1 MRSLAL
7 ALLLLL
13 LPSSMMLAKSSKGAT
28 HSTTK
33 RHASAR
39 STWSKHQKNVAR
51 KYRPKSYKPPKY
63 TWATKKPKKR

>member
-13 LPSSMMLAKSSKGAT
+13 LPSSMMLAKSGKG
-28 HSTTK
+28 STT
-33 RHASAR
+33 RRQTSAR
-39 STWSKHQKNVAR
+39 SSWAKHQKNVAR
-51 KYRPKSYKPPKY
+51 KYRPKSYQPPKY

>member
-13 LPSSMMLAKSSKGAT
+13 LPSSMMLAKSSKG
-28 HSTTK
+28 
-33 RHASAR
+33 HASAR
-39 STWSKHQKNVAR
+39 SSWSKHKKNVAR